1 MVPRMAILVVMFVSL
16 IVKRVGSID
25 ITPLARVHNSRGI
38 ITLVSVVF
46 VQPIMVRLTPHT
58 VG

>member
-1 MVPRMAILVVMFVSL
+1 MAILMVMFVSL

-58 VG
+58 VD